1 PVSIVDETGL
11 YQAMK
16 EASRIL
22 RETEIYAERQTWDKF
37 IEDLMKGLN
46 TVTYG
51 KKETMDALREGRVDT
66 LMVLEDVADQMD
78 DLYEEVGA
86 FGSQLLVFSNQTES
100 GAQLKSFG
108 GMAAR
113 LRW

>member
-1 PVSIVDETGL
+1 MD
-11 YQAMK
+11 QFM
-16 EASRIL
+16 
-22 RETEIYAERQTWDKF
+22 
-37 IEDLMKGLN
+37 EDLMKGMN

-51 KKETMDALREGRVDT
+51 KDEVMTALREGRVDT
-66 LMVLEDVADQMD
+66 LMVLEDLAEQIDE
-78 DLYEEVGA
+78 LYEEVDNY
-86 FGSQLLVFSNQTES
+86 GSKMLVFSNQTES

>member
-1 PVSIVDETGL
+1 
-11 YQAMK
+11 
-16 EASRIL
+16 
-22 RETEIYAERQTWDKF
+22 
-37 IEDLMKGLN
+37 MKGLN

-51 KKETMDALREGRVDT
+51 KKEVMDALREGRVDT
-66 LMVLEDVADQMD
+66 VMVLEDLADQMD
-78 DLYEEVGA
+78 DLYEEINTY
-86 FGSQLLVFSNQTES
+86 GSKLLVFSNQTES